1 VKNSIFV
8 KYFLLSIS
16 VVILAAVLLVSCSSS
31 DDSSDSGGGG
41 GGGGEITIPTAD
53 DNDGDYIPNNIEAFL
68 GLDANNSD
76 ENNNGI
82 IDGLDT
88 GGVYG
93 DTFFDMQWHIRN
105 LGIATNDSGVLPVA
119 GNDLD
124 VLETY
129 HSYMGYNDGTNII
142 VQVVDTGV
150 DSIHEDLDLDLTRS
164 YDGEDVGDPSANEAD
179 GEHGTMVAGIMA
191 ATAFNGKGVRGVIPF
206 AKIAGSNWLES
217 QTYVGLEKAWYSGA
231 GANEIAVS
239 NNSWGSY
246 SSNNTVYED
255 LMQLGTSDL
264 RDGKGRIYV
273 GCAGNGREQ
282 MHNANLRYMV
292 NNRYPVTVAALK
304 ADNTHADYSSPG
316 SNILVSGYSGNY
328 YQDSPTI
335 GTTTITGTSSNT
347 GDINTKTTWSADSS
361 GNYTYA
367 MNGTSAA
374 APTVAASI
382 ALVLE
387 ACPDLTWR
395 DVKHLTV
402 AHAKPIDTGNGSWVT
417 NGVGLK
423 HSTDYGFGLINAKDM
438 IAECTSTYTNLAA
451 ETYTSVS
458 IAPNSLIPDNSV
470 MQTFNIN
477 VPTNFTIEWVEVTV
491 DNDGWGSDY
500 RVELTSPS
508 GTKTTLMTEKTLL
521 EGAWMNGGFR
531 LGTAAMTGESSA
543 GTWVLGMADEWALYD
558 GTLKDVTI
566 KIYGH

>member
-1 VKNSIFV
+1 MKNSIFV

-41 GGGGEITIPTAD
+41 EITIPTAD

-76 ENNNGI
+76 ENSNGI
-82 IDGLDT
+82 IDGLET
-88 GGVYG
+88 AGVYG

-124 VLETY
+124 VLEIY
-129 HSYMGYNDGTNII
+129 HSYMGYNDGTNMI

-150 DSIHEDLDLDLTRS
+150 DSIHEDLDLDLMRS

-191 ATAFNGKGVRGVIPF
+191 ATAFNAKGVRGIIPF

-246 SSNNTVYED
+246 ISNNTVYED

-273 GCAGNGREQ
+273 HCACNAREYGG
-282 MHNANLRYMV
+282 NANLQYMT

-361 GNYTYA
+361 GNYTYI

-423 HSTDYGFGLINAKDM
+423 HSIDYGFGLINAKDM

-451 ETYTSVS
+451 ETSTSVTQ
-458 IAPNSLIPDNSV
+458 IINTLIPDNMV

-477 VPTNFTIEWVEVTV
+477 VPTNFTIEWVEVMV

-508 GTKTTLMTEKTLL
+508 GTKTTLMHGKN
-521 EGAWMNGGFR
+521 GGSNYAAAWMDGGFR
-531 LGTAAMTGESSA
+531 LGTAAMIGESSA
-543 GTWVLGMADEWALYD
+543 GEWVLGMADMWEADD

-566 KIYGH
+566 RIYGH

>member
-1 VKNSIFV
+1 MKNSMFA
-8 KYFLLSIS
+8 KYLLLSAS
-16 VVILAAVLLVSCSSS
+16 VVILSAVMLVSCGP
-31 DDSSDSGGGG
+31 DHHKKTKPKPPP
-41 GGGGEITIPTAD
+41 ITTAD
-53 DNDGDYIPNNIEAFL
+53 DNDGDYIPDKIEAFL

-76 ENNNGI
+76 ENSNGI

-88 GGVYG
+88 AGVYG

-124 VLETY
+124 LLEIY
-129 HSYMGYNDGTNII
+129 HSYMGYNDGTNMI
-142 VQVVDTGV
+142 VQVVDSGV
-150 DSIHEDLDLDLTRS
+150 DSLHEDLDLDLSRS
-164 YDGEDVGDPSANEAD
+164 YDGEDVGDPSSPSGIA
-179 GEHGTMVAGIMA
+179 HGTMVAGIMA

-217 QTYVGLEKAWYSGA
+217 QTYHGLEKAWYSGV

-239 NNSWGSY
+239 NASWGHY
-246 SSNNTVYED
+246 FDYNTVYED
-255 LMQLGTSDL
+255 IMQLGTANL

-273 GCAGNGREQ
+273 FAACNERVAGG
-282 MHNANLRYMV
+282 NANLQYMT
-292 NNRYPVTVAALK
+292 NNRYAVTVAALK
-304 ADNTHADYSSPG
+304 ADNTHAVYSSPG

-347 GDINTKTTWSADSS
+347 GDINTKTTWSEDSS
-361 GNYTYA
+361 GNYTFT

-395 DVKHLTV
+395 DVKRLAV
-402 AHAKPIDTGNGSWVT
+402 IHAKPVDTANPSWVA
-417 NGVGLK
+417 NGAGLK
-423 HSTDYGFGLINAKDM
+423 HSIDYGFGLINPTAM
-438 IAECTSTYTNLAA
+438 IAECTDAAYTRLPV
-451 ETYTSVS
+451 EISTSVT
-458 IAPNSLIPDNSV
+458 ITPNAVIPDNTV
-470 MQTFNIN
+470 AQTFNIN
-477 VPTNFTIEWVEVTV
+477 VPADFAIEWVEVTV
-491 DNDGWGSDY
+491 DNDNSWSSDY
-500 RVELTSPS
+500 RVDLTSPS
-508 GTKTTLMTEKTLL
+508 GTKTTLMQGKN
-521 EGAWMNGGFR
+521 GASYYVGGWMDGGFR

-543 GTWVLGMADEWALYD
+543 GTWVLGMADMWEGD
-558 GTLKDVTI
+558 EGTLKDATI